1 MEAPAATAP
10 PADAALGAR
19 TRIGDRDAFTALYA
33 PHLAGVY
40 DYVLRIVRD
49 RAVAADVV
57 RATFARARGGLPEQ
71 GNDVCASLFASAHER
86 ALDALRFRRHRN
98 GSEREALDF
107 TQVDADRL
115 PNASVVFD
123 KELVELV
130 WDAAAALP
138 PEDYSVLVLHV
149 RHELAPGLLGD
160 QLGSNGA
167 VSRRLVRARD
177 ALDENVTSE
186 LVVRRARHNCPELE
200 ILLRNNGDSGAAQH
214 IRRCAR
220 CHESRARF
228 MSPAGVLRG
237 LKAIP
242 PPPALERELFGAS
255 QRRRRRF
262 GILWRESGG

>member
-1 MEAPAATAP
+1 MEAAAATAP
-10 PADAALGAR
+10 PADGALDAR
-19 TRIGDRDAFTALYA
+19 SRTGDRDSFSAVFA

-40 DYVLRIVRD
+40 DFALRVVRD
-49 RAVAADVV
+49 RDVAADVV
-57 RATFARARGGLPEQ
+57 RATFADARHSFPER
-71 GNDVCASLFASAHER
+71 GSDVSVWLLTTARER

-107 TQVDADRL
+107 TQVDGDRL

-138 PEDYSVLVLHV
+138 PEDYSLLVLQV
-149 RHELAPGLLGD
+149 RHELSAEALGE

-167 VSRRLVRARD
+167 VSRKLVRARD
-177 ALDENVTSE
+177 ALDECVTSE
-186 LVVRRARHNCPELE
+186 LVIRRARHNCPELE
-200 ILLRNNGDSGAAQH
+200 ILLRNDGNAELPLH

-228 MSPAGVLRG
+228 VSPAGVLRG
-237 LKAIP
+237 LKPIP
-242 PPPALERELFGAS
+242 PTRALEREILGARQ
-255 QRRRRRF
+255 QRQRRF
-262 GILWRESGG
+262 GIL